1 MCNERSLV
9 SLAMVGFTK
18 KEVQRVIQAYDA
30 QAAMAYA
37 SEEDLKN
44 EVSGKILRSS
54 NISRDDIANA
64 KHLFGPNHHIKRI
77 KDRRMK
83 PI

>member
-1 MCNERSLV
+1 
-9 SLAMVGFTK
+9 MVGFTK

-44 EVSGKILRSS
+44 EVSGKILHSS
-54 NISRDDIANA
+54 NISRNDIPNV
-64 KHLFGPNHHIKRI
+64 KHLIGPNHHIKRG
-77 KDRRMK
+77 KERRMK
-83 PI
+83 SI